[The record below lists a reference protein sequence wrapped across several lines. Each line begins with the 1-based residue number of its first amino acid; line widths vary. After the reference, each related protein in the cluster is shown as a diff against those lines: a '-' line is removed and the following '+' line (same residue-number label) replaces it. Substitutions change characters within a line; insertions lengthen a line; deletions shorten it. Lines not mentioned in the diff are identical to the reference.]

1 MQQDLLTYVV
11 PTHNRPHFLRRLLA
25 FQAECAP
32 ACRILIADSSR
43 PDLALENQ
51 AVLRRAGVTGPVQ
64 YRHFGGSF
72 VEKCAEAM
80 TLIETPYTVFCAD
93 DDFLIPSA
101 VGQCVDFLETAPD
114 YVCAQGRMVKF
125 RMRGEGYHCHVRRGY
140 SVEHSRPFD
149 RCHAYADHWFTN
161 FYAVYRTP
169 ALRRNMRIT
178 AEYTDSRFTY
188 ALPEALLA
196 QLSVLRGHCKVLPF
210 LYSVMELHT
219 QNAGSESKSGVRVEA
234 ETRYQLFKTGLGKE
248 LVETGVSPEDASRF
262 IDQWF
267 GYLRSPDLRVR
278 VRPMSLVESA
288 TRGAK
293 GLGYRLLNVAGIDLG
308 RHRRF
313 LKKAETQEAGAAWC
327 CAVRLFLEAPQGVWR
342 SVAKAS

>member
-1 MQQDLLTYVV
+1 MQQDLLTYVI

-32 ACRILIADSSR
+32 ACRMLIADSSR
-43 PDLALENQ
+43 PELALENQ
-51 AVLRRAGVTGPVQ
+51 AVLRAAGLTGPVQ
-64 YRHFGGSF
+64 YRHFGGS
-72 VEKCAEAM
+72 VVDKCAEAM
-80 TLIETPYTVFCAD
+80 TLVETPYTVFCAD

-101 VGQCVDFLETAPD
+101 VGQCVEFLETAPD
-114 YVCAQGRMVKF
+114 YASAMGRMAKF
-125 RMRGEGYHCHVRRGY
+125 RVRGDRFHCHVRRGY

-149 RCHAYADHWFTN
+149 RCQAYADHWFTN

-169 ALRRNMRIT
+169 AIRKNMRIT
-178 AEYTDSRFTY
+178 ADYTDSRFTY
-188 ALPEALLA
+188 ALPETLLA
-196 QLSVLRGHCKVLPF
+196 QLSVVRGRCKVFPF
-210 LYSVMELHT
+210 LYSIMELHS
-219 QNAGSESKSGVRVEA
+219 QNAGAESKSGVRVDA
-234 ETRYQLFKTGLGKE
+234 EMHYQRFKSGLGKE
-248 LVETGVSPEDASRF
+248 LAETGVSEDDASRF

-278 VRPMSLVESA
+278 IRPMSLTETA
-288 TRGAK
+288 ARGAK

-313 LKKAETQEAGAAWC
+313 LRKADTREAGAAWS

-342 SVAKAS
+342 TVAKAS